1 MSNRTEYSI
10 YINVNWESRTQD
22 LVRPGGQ
29 LSRCW
34 KQWRRAEYSI
44 SNSIYMVHNNDSNRR
59 GYRREVNKRE

>member
-1 MSNRTEYSI
+1 MSNRRGYSI

-22 LVRPGGQ
+22 LVRPEGQ

-44 SNSIYMVHNNDSNRR
+44 SNSIYISSIIMIVIGEDI
-59 GYRREVNKRE
+59 EET